1 MYANKINQ
9 IPGVIQ
15 DVRKFVVDYQS
26 ELSALKKQSLKVNQ
40 SICNLSDVISLIQAS
55 SQTQEQKAAS
65 LETFQQGSERF
76 IEDTARIDS
85 DVADVINQRKGD
97 FYDKYN
103 YLKPD
108 SEKGKL
114 ESLWSDCK
122 SGLKSVG
129 EWCKEH

>member
-1 MYANKINQ
+1 MYADKI
-9 IPGVIQ
+9 
-15 DVRKFVVDYQS
+15 
-26 ELSALKKQSLKVNQ
+26 NQ
-40 SICNLSDVISLIQAS
+40 SICNLSDVISSIQAS

-65 LETFQQGSERF
+65 LETFRQGSERF

-114 ESLWSDCK
+114 ESLWSDCR
-122 SGLKSVG
+122 SGLRSAG
-129 EWCKEH
+129 EWCKENRKHSRFIFR